1 MRALRVDEN
10 QKAIVKALEQV
21 GAFVWIIGR
30 PVDLLVGFRGMTILM
45 EVKNPKTSYGKKLN
59 VNQKEFF
66 NSWKGGTVCSVDS
79 VESALRMLKVIP

>member
-1 MRALRVDEN
+1 
-10 QKAIVKALEQV
+10 
-21 GAFVWIIGR
+21 
-30 PVDLLVGFRGMTILM
+30 MTILM

-66 NSWKGGTVCSVDS
+66 DSWKGGTVCSVDS

>member
-59 VNQKEFF
+59 VNQKA
-66 NSWKGGTVCSVDS
+66 K
-79 VESALRMLKVIP
+79 MK